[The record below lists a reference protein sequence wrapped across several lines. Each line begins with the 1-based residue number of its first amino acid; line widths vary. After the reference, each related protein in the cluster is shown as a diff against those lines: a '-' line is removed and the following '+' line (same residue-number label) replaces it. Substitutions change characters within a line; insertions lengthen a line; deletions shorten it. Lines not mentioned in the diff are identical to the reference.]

1 MIVWPCWR
9 NSSASAETRAGV
21 WVRRPVDDHHSMTR
35 GLLLDTHVL
44 QWWWCSPGLLSAAVR
59 ERLSDREQPVAAS
72 ALSWLELS
80 VALAGDASATGLVNL
95 LHRFPQA
102 LAEEG
107 FSCLPIQPA
116 HLGRAGR
123 LPLPGLAAAG
133 QGGGEAAAW
142 RGWLDRLL
150 VAQAQQEG
158 LRLVSL
164 DPALASLGEPLFW

>member
-1 MIVWPCWR
+1 
-9 NSSASAETRAGV
+9 
-21 WVRRPVDDHHSMTR
+21 MTT

-44 QWWWCSPGLLSAAVR
+44 QWWWCSPGLLSAAVLK
-59 ERLSDREQPVAAS
+59 RLGDREQPVAVS
-72 ALSWLELS
+72 AVSWLELS
-80 VALAGDASATGLVNL
+80 VLLDGDGSANGFANL

-116 HLGRAGR
+116 HLARAGR
-123 LPLPGLAAAG
+123 LPLPALAAAG
-133 QGGGEAAAW
+133 QGGGEW

>member
-1 MIVWPCWR
+1 
-9 NSSASAETRAGV
+9 
-21 WVRRPVDDHHSMTR
+21 MTP
-35 GLLLDTHVL
+35 GLLIDTDVL

-59 ERLSDREQPVAAS
+59 ERLSDREQPVAVS
-72 ALSWLELS
+72 AVSWLELS
-80 VALAGDASATGLVNL
+80 VALDGEASAAGLLNL

-107 FSCLPIQPA
+107 FSCLPLQHA
-116 HLGRAGR
+116 HLRRAGR
-123 LPLPGLAAAG
+123 LLLPGPAVAG
-133 QGGGEAAAW
+133 QGGGEAVAW

-164 DPALASLGEPLFW
+164 DPVLAALGEPLFW

>member
-1 MIVWPCWR
+1 M
-9 NSSASAETRAGV
+9 
-21 WVRRPVDDHHSMTR
+21 
-35 GLLLDTHVL
+35 
-44 QWWWCSPGLLSAAVR
+44 LSAAVR
-59 ERLSDREQPVAAS
+59 ERLGDREQPVEVS

-80 VALAGDASATGLVNL
+80 VALAGDASAAGLVNL
-95 LHRFPQA
+95 LHRFSQA

-116 HLGRAGR
+116 HLAHAGR
-123 LPLPGLAAAG
+123 LPPPALASG
-133 QGGGEAAAW
+133 GPGGGEPAAAW

-164 DPALASLGEPLFW
+164 DPALASLGEALFW